1 MVRFRIPTITVDIG
15 GVPMGSGHP
24 LRIQSMTTTDTM
36 DTLSTAR
43 QVMQLADAGCD
54 YVRITAPNIRSA
66 ENLANIKKELR
77 HKGYKVPLIADIHF
91 TPKAAEIAAKI
102 VEKVRINPGNYQ
114 DKKTLEGRQ
123 WTEAEFKRAQERIYD
138 RFAPLVRICREHGT
152 AMRIGVNHG
161 SLSDRILWKYGDTP
175 EGMVESA
182 YEFIRICEA
191 EGYDKIVLS
200 MKASNPK
207 VMISA
212 YRLLVKRMRQEG
224 KFYPIHLGVTEAG
237 NLIEGRIKSAVGIG
251 TLLAE
256 GIGDTVRV
264 SLAEDP
270 VNEVPVAKML
280 KDLFELW
287 QLGGTPAYAVENFI
301 YEESPIVV
309 VSSNKDVGAD
319 YHFSMGFVSG
329 LPGQVLPVDKWVP
342 GTIALY
348 ELNQPISE
356 THKNKWLRIPIERF
370 ENIAFGTL
378 SSFDKVVV
386 EISEEAKLVYVTD
399 KIVNIKQGGRTK
411 VIVKFDSNRTGEELA
426 VYSSAI
432 LGRLFIDTI
441 ADGVWIDAPE
451 NPSFIKD
458 ISFDILQASRARIT
472 KVDYIACPSCGRTLF
487 DLEEVVARVR
497 ARTGHLKG
505 VKIAVMGCIVN
516 GLGEMAD
523 ADYGYVGSGPG
534 KVNIY
539 RKRTLV
545 KRNVPEDQAI
555 DELIKLIKEDG
566 LWVEP
571 PVQIEQ

>member
-1 MVRFRIPTITVDIG
+1 MVKFRIPTITVDIG
-15 GVPMGSGHP
+15 GVPLGSAHP

-77 HKGYKVPLIADIHF
+77 QKGYKVPLIADIHF
-91 TPKAAEIAAKI
+91 TPKAAEIAARI

-114 DKKTLEGRQ
+114 DKKTLEGRE
-123 WTEAEFKRAQERIYD
+123 WTEEEFKKAQERIYD
-138 RFAPLVRICREHGT
+138 RFAPLVRICKEHGT

-191 EGYDKIVLS
+191 EGFDQIVLS

-207 VMISA
+207 VMVTA
-212 YRLLVKRMRQEG
+212 YRLLVKRMQQEG

-237 NLIEGRIKSAVGIG
+237 NLLEGRIKSAVGIG

-264 SLAEDP
+264 SLAEHP

-280 KDLFELW
+280 KELFEKW
-287 QLGGTPAYAVENFI
+287 QAIGHPAYPIENFV
-301 YEESPIVV
+301 YEEKPVV
-309 VSSNKDVGAD
+309 IVSSNYDVGSD
-319 YHFSMGFVSG
+319 YYFVNRYVAG
-329 LPGQVLPVDKWVP
+329 LPNQVLPAENWVP

-348 ELNQPISE
+348 TSDKAVNTKHP
-356 THKNKWLRIPIERF
+356 TKWLLIMPNELKKLD
-370 ENIAFGTL
+370 ETYL
-378 SSFDKVVV
+378 SQFKAVVLKFYDDV
-386 EISEEAKLVYVTD
+386 NLSELTEVIMNLK
-399 KIVNIKQGGRTK
+399 KQHSIK
-411 VIVKFDSNRTGEELA
+411 VILNLKTGRAGESLA

-432 LGRLFIDTI
+432 MGRFFIDNI
-441 ADGVWIDAPE
+441 ADGIWIEAPE
-451 NPSFIKD
+451 KPEVIKD
-458 ISFDILQASRARIT
+458 IAFDILQASRARIT

-497 ARTGHLKG
+497 AKTGHLKG

-539 RKRTLV
+539 RKRTLI
-545 KRNVPEDQAI
+545 KRNVPEEYAI

-571 PVQIEQ
+571 ET

>member
-1 MVRFRIPTITVDIG
+1 MVRFRFPTISVDIG
-15 GVPMGSGHP
+15 GIPLGSKHP
-24 LRIQSMTTTDTM
+24 LRVQSMTTTDTM
-36 DTLSTAR
+36 DTLSTVR
-43 QVMQLADAGCD
+43 QVMQLVDAGCD

-77 HKGYKVPLIADIHF
+77 QKGYKVPLIADIHF
-91 TPKAAEIAAKI
+91 TPKAAEIAARI

-114 DKKTLEGRQ
+114 DKKTLEGRE
-123 WTEAEFKRAQERIYD
+123 WTEAEFKQAQERIYE
-138 RFAPLVRICREHGT
+138 RFAPLVRICKEHGT

-191 EGYDKIVLS
+191 EGYDQIVLS

-207 VMISA
+207 VMVAA
-212 YRLLVKRMRQEG
+212 YRLLVERMRQEG

-270 VNEVPVAKML
+270 VNEVPVARML
-280 KDLFELW
+280 KELFEYW
-287 QLGGTPAYAVENFI
+287 EGLGSPASAIMGFDYRQKPV
-301 YEESPIVV
+301 VV
-309 VSSNKDVGAD
+309 VSSQKDVGSD
-319 YHFSMGFVSG
+319 FHFTNKFVPG
-329 LPGQVLPVDKWVP
+329 LPGQVLPYNNWVP
-342 GTIALY
+342 GSIALY
-348 ELNQPISE
+348 EYIQPINDKHSVRWLQVGLDQLANADKDYISKFQYVVLKFSE
-356 THKNKWLRIPIERF
+356 AVNLAELTNRLLSLKNL
-370 ENIAFGTL
+370 A
-378 SSFDKVVV
+378 S
-386 EISEEAKLVYVTD
+386 A
-399 KIVNIKQGGRTK
+399 K
-411 VIVKFDSNRTGEELA
+411 VILKLKSEKDGESLA
-426 VYSSAI
+426 VYASAI
-432 LGRLFIDTI
+432 LGRFFIDNT
-441 ADGVWIDAPE
+441 ADGIWIEASE
-451 NPSFIKD
+451 NAEFLKE

-497 ARTGHLKG
+497 SRTGHLKG

-566 LWVEP
+566 LWIEP
-571 PVQIEQ
+571 DLQKTI